1 MDERFFSDAT
11 SEEVVLST
19 GVRIRLPVRY
29 DDWSWMG
36 ALFPASAEKV
46 QGLLPTKKLKPVL
59 LVPGIAM
66 VALAAFEYRKIAD
79 VEPYNE
85 FTVAVPVQYEPVVNV
100 PGLPLLFH
108 PLLSPKW
115 YRKIGMYVHH
125 LPVTTPA
132 ARDFG
137 VEIWGY
143 PKFIAEIGF
152 EETGEVRRCRLRA
165 EGKDVVTLEIR
176 KSAAAAR
183 SVSFY
188 SYTIKNGQLLRTL
201 IQTQGQYSI
210 PRLPGG
216 ASWTLGDH
224 PIAAGLKALGMGK
237 TAAGR
242 FYAPQLQSLL
252 HQASERLPL

>member
-1 MDERFFSDAT
+1 MNENFFSEAT
-11 SEEVVLST
+11 SEEAVLST

-29 DDWSWMG
+29 YDWSWMG
-36 ALFPASAEKV
+36 ALFSAPAEKV
-46 QGLLPTKKLKPVL
+46 QQLLPSEKLKPL
-59 LVPGIAM
+59 LLMPGSAM
-66 VALAAFEYRKIAD
+66 VAFAAFEYRKIAD

-85 FTVAVPVQYEPVVNV
+85 FAIAVPVQYEPAVNV
-100 PGLPLLFH
+100 PGLPLVFH
-108 PLLSPKW
+108 PLLSPQR
-115 YRKIGMYVHH
+115 YRKVGMYVLH

-143 PKFIAEIGF
+143 PKIVAEIGF
-152 EETGEVRRCRLRA
+152 EERGNMRRCRLRA
-165 EGKDVVTLEIR
+165 EGKDIVILEIA
-176 KSAAAAR
+176 KSATKAR
-183 SVSFY
+183 SLSFATY
-188 SYTIKNGQLLRTL
+188 SVKNGQLLRTMV
-201 IQTQGQYSI
+201 QTQGHYSI

-237 TAAGR
+237 TAASR

-252 HQASERLPL
+252 HPASELLPL